1 MRNDVEFRGFKD
13 YLKSI
18 FKSRATYVG
27 LLVAGIVGV
36 LIWRLYSMQ
45 IVNGEEYRQKA
56 AETVLT
62 TAELTVKQ
70 LVPFGLTWSNTTVIS
85 LLLVIAACVSA
96 VVVAR
101 VASPWLAR

>member
-36 LIWRLYSMQ
+36 LIWRLYNLQ
-45 IVNGEEYRQKA
+45 IVNGEEYKQKA

-62 TAELTVKQ
+62 TAELTVKAEI
-70 LVPFGLTWSNTTVIS
+70 FTT
-85 LLLVIAACVSA
+85 ATACCLPRRA
-96 VVVAR
+96 LHIKLI
-101 VASPWLAR
+101 W